1 MRNPTSRGNILV
13 DKGDDALRFVG
24 TVELW
29 KNIIVALLFAIAGIV
44 GAVALAR
51 YHSGWTSGEF
61 AVTKATCDPPTK
73 RTSCH
78 KDDCTTKEVVQCTA
92 IDVQGFAT
100 PFVAQYTEPTKPPA
114 VGAKVKVFYDP
125 ADKSQAFLAHD
136 DWVDEYKGWL
146 IGFLVLMV
154 LGLGF
159 SAWFQYYV
167 RGSHLA
173 QRVAGGAAVL
183 QMVT

>member
-1 MRNPTSRGNILV
+1 MGGGGANILV
-13 DKGDDALRFVG
+13 DKGDEALRFVG

-29 KNIIVALLFAIAGIV
+29 KNILVSLFFALAGIV

-51 YHSGWTSGEF
+51 YHSDWKSGEF
-61 AVTKATCDPPTK
+61 AVKQATCDPPQTH
-73 RTSCH
+73 TSCH
-78 KDDCTTKEVVQCTA
+78 KGSCTTKKEVTCTA
-92 IDVQGFAT
+92 IDVDGFAT
-100 PFVAQYTEPTKPPA
+100 PFVAQYVEPTKPPA
-114 VGAKVKVFYDP
+114 AGAKVKVFYDP
-125 ADKSQAFLAHD
+125 TDKSQAFLSHN
-136 DWVDEYKGWL
+136 DWVDEYKAWL
-146 IGFLVLMV
+146 IGFLALVV

-173 QRVAGGAAVL
+173 QRVAGGAAVF